1 MRGIGLAAVVLALF
15 GAAACADPVTGKAAG
30 RMLFTAEGAEV
41 EMLAQG
47 FLSAADTAALQMVGA
62 AQPYYGAIAVSPEEG
77 LMVEATVAAANYH
90 DTEAAAAAAL
100 AGCNARRS
108 GKTACMVVAL
118 IRPKGWQAR
127 GLQLS
132 AAATAAIRKDY
143 GGRAPKALAI
153 SPTSGLWGI
162 AKGPGAAQAALA
174 DCAAKAT
181 PPLTDCTLAV
191 VD

>member
-1 MRGIGLAAVVLALF
+1 MRGIGLGAVILALF
-15 GAAACADPVTGKAAG
+15 GAVACADPVTGKAAG
-30 RMLFTAEGAEV
+30 RMLFADEGAEIEV
-41 EMLAQG
+41 IAQG
-47 FLSAADTAALQMVGA
+47 FLSDADMAALQMVGA

-90 DTEAAAAAAL
+90 DTGAAAAAAL
-100 AGCNARRS
+100 AGCDARRS

-127 GLQLS
+127 AFQLS
-132 AAATAAIRKDY
+132 AAATAAFRKDY

-153 SPTSGLWGI
+153 SPASGHWGI
-162 AKGPGAAQAALA
+162 AKGQGATQAALA

-181 PPLTDCTLAV
+181 PPLTDCALAV